1 MTAVDLPLTDLDD
14 LGAAVLPI
22 GNSMSMLYAEKAK
35 QPPSAVNV
43 ETQEVTVSR
52 YEGSRAADGLFEG
65 PGYAEF
71 TSGNTYDGLFHR
83 GQIHGQGKYIWTD
96 GLVFTGNFMN
106 NSLSGTGT
114 YEWPSG
120 AKYEGDVSNGKR
132 HGFGTMRFAGSD
144 VVYTGHWQDSKRH
157 GQGKMVYDKAKK
169 CFYEGGWQSNL
180 KHGQGTMHYSSGN
193 IYTGGWEADH
203 KQGQGCMQWG
213 EGEQYTGQWANGL
226 QNGIGQHV
234 WMQPAFPGASASTN
248 HAFFLRHNRYEGM
261 FKDGQRHGYGAL
273 YYATGAS
280 YEGEWQHEQ
289 KHGRGVFTFEDGTVF
304 DGMFAED
311 QAVLK
316 EGQAWGPIGLGVKLR
331 VHDLLEDGDNK
342 QAVLTALSN
351 ELLCVNTELRV
362 VYDAYSGRQGQ
373 RPWAWGQPEHS
384 AALNSAQLWLLLR
397 ECNVPEPDCSLADI
411 NMALA
416 QACSPPP
423 QVTRLRSQLASPQL
437 AEAVGG
443 GVPQLHTPIRQLLF
457 WDFCEALVRIA
468 HLKFRHLPSLQQ
480 RLHQLLHTLILPHAI
495 KSNKSN
501 LWLQDQSDADVQAL
515 SASTAAL
522 QPLFLQIAQL
532 EPSSSSTTPAESVS
546 AENNSNHDSAPSTST
561 HGIHQAN
568 SSGNQVAEH
577 DRNDQERQLSWTST
591 SISLRRA
598 LQTLQKRGLLGAG
611 ISMQQALQAFQNAC
625 YAGCQAEE
633 AGRAGAADSLAD
645 ILNLDST
652 MVFPEFVEGLARC
665 CALEARQ
672 GEQDSWVSHLN
683 MMVSKI

>member
-331 VHDLLEDGDNK
+331 
-342 QAVLTALSN
+342 AVLTALSN

-495 KSNKSN
+495 KVD
-501 LWLQDQSDADVQAL
+501 LWYY
-515 SASTAAL
+515 
-522 QPLFLQIAQL
+522 
-532 EPSSSSTTPAESVS
+532 
-546 AENNSNHDSAPSTST
+546 
-561 HGIHQAN
+561 
-568 SSGNQVAEH
+568 
-577 DRNDQERQLSWTST
+577 
-591 SISLRRA
+591 
-598 LQTLQKRGLLGAG
+598 LLG
-611 ISMQQALQAFQNAC
+611 MQRLHVPV
-625 YAGCQAEE
+625 
-633 AGRAGAADSLAD
+633 GRAGAADSLAD